1 VRSGSRQPR
10 RGAAVTVRLKK
21 GDARAG
27 SDTPRWRCASRTIER
42 ILQGKERRMADLD
55 EIEQDLLVV
64 ESGLKGFLI
73 RDWSYIAM
81 LFFALLGVA
90 LTTVERSLMSF
101 YWLILVPVFGLI
113 CIIESWRRLRNS
125 DQRLVLV
132 KVQALHWLSV
142 IFAMTLVFT
151 GDMKNALSNEV
162 TALVLLIILSL
173 GTLSASVHINSWRMG
188 LVGLLLGLSVPGIAL
203 LEESTLLF
211 VVIGLGVGALLL
223 MFVKADRN
231 VARA

>member
-1 VRSGSRQPR
+1 
-10 RGAAVTVRLKK
+10 
-21 GDARAG
+21 
-27 SDTPRWRCASRTIER
+27 
-42 ILQGKERRMADLD
+42 MADLD
-55 EIEQDLLVV
+55 EIERDLLVV
-64 ESGLKGFLI
+64 ESGLKGFLV

-101 YWLILVPVFGLI
+101 YWLILVPVFGVI
-113 CIIESWRRLRNS
+113 CVIESWRRLRNPE
-125 DQRLVLV
+125 QRMVLV

-173 GTLSASVHINSWRMG
+173 GTLTASVHINSWRMG
-188 LVGLLLGLSVPGIAL
+188 LVGMLLGLSVPGIAL
-203 LEESTLLF
+203 LEETTLLF
-211 VVIGLGVGALLL
+211 VVIALGVGALLL
-223 MFVKADRN
+223 MFVKADKKP
-231 VARA
+231 ASA

>member
-1 VRSGSRQPR
+1 
-10 RGAAVTVRLKK
+10 
-21 GDARAG
+21 
-27 SDTPRWRCASRTIER
+27 
-42 ILQGKERRMADLD
+42 MADLD

>member
-1 VRSGSRQPR
+1 
-10 RGAAVTVRLKK
+10 
-21 GDARAG
+21 
-27 SDTPRWRCASRTIER
+27 
-42 ILQGKERRMADLD
+42 MADLD
-55 EIEQDLLVV
+55 EIERDLLVV
-64 ESGLKGFLI
+64 ESGLKGFLV

-101 YWLILVPVFGLI
+101 YWLILVPVFGVI
-113 CIIESWRRLRNS
+113 CVIESWRRLRNPE
-125 DQRLVLV
+125 QRMVLV

-173 GTLSASVHINSWRMG
+173 GTLTASVHINSWRMG
-188 LVGLLLGLSVPGIAL
+188 LVGILLGLSVPGIAL
-203 LEESTLLF
+203 LEETTLLF
-211 VVIGLGVGALLL
+211 VVIALGVGALLL
-223 MFVKADRN
+223 MFVKADRKS
-231 VARA
+231 ASA

>member
-1 VRSGSRQPR
+1 
-10 RGAAVTVRLKK
+10 
-21 GDARAG
+21 
-27 SDTPRWRCASRTIER
+27 
-42 ILQGKERRMADLD
+42 MADLD
-55 EIEQDLLVV
+55 EIERDLLVV
-64 ESGLKGFLI
+64 ESGLKGFLV

-113 CIIESWRRLRNS
+113 CVVESWRRLRNS
-125 DQRLVLV
+125 DQRIVLV

-173 GTLSASVHINSWRMG
+173 GTLTASVHINSWRMG

-223 MFVKADRN
+223 MFVKTDRN
-231 VARA
+231 VSGA

>member
-1 VRSGSRQPR
+1 M
-10 RGAAVTVRLKK
+10 
-21 GDARAG
+21 D
-27 SDTPRWRCASRTIER
+27 
-42 ILQGKERRMADLD
+42 DLD
-55 EIEQDLLVV
+55 KIESELLEVQ
-64 ESGLKGFLI
+64 SGLKGFLV
-73 RDWSYIAM
+73 RDWAYIAM

-90 LTTVERSLMSF
+90 LTTVERSLLSF